1 MWLFHHRPEYRIT
14 RGLYNYNN
22 AWLKGLLV
30 AAGIGL
36 RCTAMRAD
44 RLNAILSFFTYSN
57 MPSKATSGITHK
69 PIAPRSWANV
79 CRTTDIN
86 KTSLLCPST
95 IVESNHTSS
104 SGLVVI
110 PTPNPFL
117 KGTIPESVFVDI
129 TNVENQTIF
138 FQEFSAVCNKNEH
151 LWGLA
156 EKPRLDGRRLFAE
169 FLLSAVMADKLCT
182 EGLKLPSFE
191 KIFWGFFSLSSD
203 SEILKIS
210 ITGLPRQYGRLH
222 GGAAELKADMIRNL
236 SPYGHVVDCGLI
248 SGISD
253 TFTGRGYAVLEAPDQ
268 RSMNSSSSL
277 IPKLQHTIHWQFT
290 QLSIRPSV

>member
-222 GGAAELKADMIRNL
+222 GGAAELKADMIKNL
-236 SPYGHVVDCGLI
+236 SVI
-248 SGISD
+248 SGAKD
-253 TFTGRGYAVLEAPDQ
+253 EGYNLKYNNKRID
-268 RSMNSSSSL
+268 SKWN
-277 IPKLQHTIHWQFT
+277 
-290 QLSIRPSV
+290 QLVVNMTCSVSVTNQVNVRQCLYSACALTAL